1 MPKWVF
7 DMPMFVAP
15 TYSCNP
21 FSAMEKLLGWWWG
34 GGGMGEWRELVK
46 FSNGVS
52 SHYPKCLQEQTNP
65 KFGFLYS
72 KQVSV

>member
-21 FSAMEKLLGWWWG
+21 FSAMEKLLWGWGDGGEVGWG
-34 GGGMGEWRELVK
+34 SGESWLNSK
-46 FSNGVS
+46 
-52 SHYPKCLQEQTNP
+52 NP
-65 KFGFLYS
+65 IF
-72 KQVSV
+72 

>member
-21 FSAMEKLLGWWWG
+21 LVTWKNWWG
-34 GGGMGEWRELVK
+34 GEGGKEVGWGSGESWL
-46 FSNGVS
+46 N
-52 SHYPKCLQEQTNP
+52 
-65 KFGFLYS
+65 S
-72 KQVSV
+72 KKPYILG

>member
-21 FSAMEKLLGWWWG
+21 FSAMEKLLGAWWG
-34 GGGMGEWRELVK
+34 RWDGGVE
-46 FSNGVS
+46 
-52 SHYPKCLQEQTNP
+52 
-65 KFGFLYS
+65 
-72 KQVSV
+72 SVG